1 MYKQWDDYFEYLKKL
16 IWAKK
21 KKSSTR
27 KKKEALEEPTPQVDE
42 EAVEYNSTE
51 GEEDNI
57 PETLSLDE
65 LNK

>member
-21 KKSSTR
+21 KRSSTR
-27 KKKEALEEPTPQVDE
+27 KKKEASEEPTPQVDE
-42 EAVEYNSTE
+42 EVVEYNSTE